1 MTTLFKYRDN
11 SRGISLDTDGDL
23 CAWDEYSDVWIAK
36 LPAEECYEFARQLI
50 ASAYAPSFGGGPDH
64 FYNAL
69 QSLNEWAAELE
80 AEKTAKERADAIWA
94 LCDVITPAEVFF
106 GVTPGGDQILM
117 TREEFERERPKHME
131 LVTKA
136 YDAGA
141 RAENLKGTVWAA

>member
-1 MTTLFKYRDN
+1 MTELFYY
-11 SRGISLDTDGDL
+11 STGAQSLRLDHVGDI
-23 CAWDEYSDVWIAK
+23 EVEGTYSTICIK
-36 LPAEECYEFARQLI
+36 GMPAAERYELARQLI
-50 ASAYAPSFGGGPDH
+50 ASAYMPSFGDGPDH

-69 QSLNEWAAELE
+69 QSLNEWAA
-80 AEKTAKERADAIWA
+80 ARDANKVAKERADAIWA
-94 LCDVITPAEVFF
+94 LCDVITPAELFF

-141 RAENLKGTVWAA
+141 RATNVS